1 VFESLPSI
9 TTSLGATL
17 LLEGE
22 SFKTAI
28 ERADQALYSAKANG
42 RNRIEIVNGSEDSIS
57 ADIDK
62 TS

>member
-1 VFESLPSI
+1 M
-9 TTSLGATL
+9 GATL